1 MPIVFVEKTR
11 CAISNKI
18 ITDSDYVMGF
28 YAFPYY
34 EPPHPLSVCYD
45 NVALR
50 DEFNKWEFRE
60 AVTEELS
67 KIWTQRYGKSDAYQ
81 TVIFKDDSYIIA
93 KGTIDA
99 NVRIWF
105 LKHIFTLT
113 VSKVDW
119 KAFCQTLLD
128 DQKEISFDLH
138 KDSHLLV
145 RKENEGVKIYYD
157 RLRDRIKLDFL
168 EWHYFLSILAM
179 NQNL

>member
-1 MPIVFVEKTR
+1 MPIVFVGKTR

-18 ITDSDYVMGF
+18 ITDSDYIMGF
-28 YAFPYY
+28 HAFPYY

-50 DEFNKWEFRE
+50 DEFNKWEFRKQ
-60 AVTEELS
+60 VTEELS

-81 TVIFKDDSYIIA
+81 TIIFKDDSYIIA
-93 KGTIDA
+93 KGSIGA

-113 VSKVDW
+113 VSKGVW
-119 KAFCQTLLD
+119 NAFCQTLLD
-128 DQKEISFDLH
+128 DQKEISFDL
-138 KDSHLLV
+138 DTNSHLLV
-145 RKENEGVKIYYD
+145 RKENEGVEIYCEP
-157 RLRDRIKLDFL
+157 LKDRIKLDVP
-168 EWHYFLSILAM
+168 EWHHFLSILAM